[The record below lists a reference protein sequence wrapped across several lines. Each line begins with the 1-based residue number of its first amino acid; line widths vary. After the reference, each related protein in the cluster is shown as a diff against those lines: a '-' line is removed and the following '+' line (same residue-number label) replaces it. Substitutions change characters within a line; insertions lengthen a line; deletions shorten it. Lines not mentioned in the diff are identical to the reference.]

1 MNAPGRPSRR
11 GCLRRPS
18 GTPAGAGDQVLGVL
32 DQGTAGVPRVG
43 QQPAAGV
50 VLGQAVALHDHARGH
65 VDRAAVGQGL
75 ERAVGQPPGSVRA
88 LSGAQEGGRG
98 GGELGEHGL
107 VVVGERP
114 GGGGSLASVIYAS
127 RAPRSAE
134 TSVRLSG
141 EHSDYRWVTTD
152 EWLTLPSWW
161 SREAIL
167 GVSPAVDGLPE
178 TEPPEPPTPQSP
190 ESPEVV
196 ANLGAGTVLVDDTG
210 SEPRALLM
218 RRRKPPVG
226 LWENPGGMLEPGE
239 DFFSAAARETLEET
253 GLKAEP
259 RLAWWARVE
268 PWQGP
273 SDHKL
278 YAGVGF
284 VCRHPGGEIRIEEE
298 AHDDYLWAT
307 REQWETLRTW
317 YTPSESRDLWGAV
330 ERLTSTG
337 QRSDEA

>member
-1 MNAPGRPSRR
+1 MTVQASLVSGILPVLEDGRVLLLLRRSGTWDPPAGRLAPGESFE
-11 GCLRRPS
+11 
-18 GTPAGAGDQVLGVL
+18 AGAVRELYEETSL
-32 DQGTAGVPRVG
+32 LLSPARMLATWVG
-43 QQPAAGV
+43 P
-50 VLGQAVALHDHARGH
+50 
-65 VDRAAVGQGL
+65 
-75 ERAVGQPPGSVRA
+75 
-88 LSGAQEGGRG
+88 
-98 GGELGEHGL
+98 
-107 VVVGERP
+107 RP

-134 TSVRLSG
+134 TNVRLSG
-141 EHSDYRWVTTD
+141 EHLDYRWATIED
-152 EWLTLPSWW
+152 WLTLRSWW

-167 GVSPAVDGLPE
+167 GVSPVADSLPDSETPE
-178 TEPPEPPTPQSP
+178 TPASQSP
-190 ESPEVV
+190 DSPEVV
-196 ANLGAGTVLVDDTG
+196 ANLGAGTVLVDDSG

-268 PWQGP
+268 PWRGP
-273 SDHKL
+273 QDHKL

-284 VCRHPGGEIRIEEE
+284 VSRHPGGEVRIEEE

-307 REQWETLRTW
+307 RDRWENLRTW
-317 YTPSESRDLWGAV
+317 YTPRESNDLWRVV
-330 ERLTSTG
+330 EHMISTG
-337 QRSDEA
+337 QRSNDI